1 MDTYLAVASKRDWRS
16 YADRPVP
23 EDVQRRI
30 LDGGRV
36 SGSSQ
41 NVQPWRF
48 VVVESD
54 EAKQRVGELVYAAGN
69 VESCAFAVAIATEGG
84 RYPLDVGR
92 AMQNM
97 FLVAWNEGVVSC
109 PNGMPR
115 SGGRGRRARPRRGLA
130 AGEHPELRLPEAPAR
145 PGVEERRGVERG
157 GEPQAAGRADSA
169 HLEVATVVE

>member
-16 YADRPVP
+16 YAGRPVP

-41 NVQPWRF
+41 NVQPWQF

-54 EAKQRVGELVYAAGN
+54 EAKQRVGELVYVAAN
-69 VESCAFAVAIATEGG
+69 IEASAFAVAIATEGG

-92 AMQNM
+92 ALQNM

-109 PNGMPR
+109 PNGLKDQEAAARALGLDEGWLALNVPSFGYPKR
-115 SGGRGRRARPRRGLA
+115 ELSPESKSAEEWSAEANRKPLGELIRRM
-130 AGEHPELRLPEAPAR
+130 
-145 PGVEERRGVERG
+145 
-157 GEPQAAGRADSA
+157 
-169 HLEVATVVE
+169 